1 MTLQPHPFD
10 RHKIL
15 AEKGEMAL
23 RKIAM
28 RLAGTGAGADVL
40 SSIGNVIEFEVE
52 QWHVRIDYDAEP
64 TITMKMRT

>member
-1 MTLQPHPFD
+1 
-10 RHKIL
+10 
-15 AEKGEMAL
+15 MAL